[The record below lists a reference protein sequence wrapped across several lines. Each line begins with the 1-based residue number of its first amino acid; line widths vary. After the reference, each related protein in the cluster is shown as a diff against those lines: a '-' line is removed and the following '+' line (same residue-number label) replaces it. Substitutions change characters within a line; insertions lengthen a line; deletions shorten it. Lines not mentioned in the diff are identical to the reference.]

1 MAFVKEFFSGI
12 YNLVVGLFVTGK
24 HLGRHAITLQYPK
37 ERWPMPERS
46 RGVVVL
52 LSNPE
57 TGDLNCTACLLC
69 MKACPTAA
77 IVVEREK
84 NPETKRWF
92 PTKFVIDNTI
102 CCFCGLCEESCNF
115 DAIKLTGKYE
125 FSVYD
130 QSELIYDMDRLA
142 ELGRDVKYTPKE
154 KKSAAAKPA
163 PKPAAKEVAVS
174 EKKPEA
180 KPEEKPAEKPKA
192 EAAPEAEAKPKPAS
206 KEKPAEEKPKKEES
220 EKKADQPED
229 KEEKM
234 PEPKKQAE
242 LDLNKNKSKKDLGK

>member
-1 MAFVKEFFSGI
+1 
-12 YNLVVGLFVTGK
+12 
-24 HLGRHAITLQYPK
+24 
-37 ERWPMPERS
+37 MPERS

-52 LSNPE
+52 LSDPE
-57 TGDLNCTACLLC
+57 SGDLNCTACLLC

-77 IVVEREK
+77 ILIEREK

-130 QSELIYDMDRLA
+130 QSELIYDMDKLA

-154 KKSAAAKPA
+154 KKKPAAKPA
-163 PKPAAKEVAVS
+163 PKPAAKDKADT
-174 EKKPEA
+174 EA
-180 KPEEKPAEKPKA
+180 KPEVKPKAKPEEKPKA
-192 EAAPEAEAKPKPAS
+192 EAAPKADEKPKPAPG
-206 KEKPAEEKPKKEES
+206 ERPVNDRPKKKEP
-220 EKKADQPED
+220 EKKADKPEN
-229 KEEKM
+229 KEAKE
-234 PEPKKQAE
+234 PEQKKQAE
-242 LDLNKNKSKKDLGK
+242 LDLNKDKDKKEPGK